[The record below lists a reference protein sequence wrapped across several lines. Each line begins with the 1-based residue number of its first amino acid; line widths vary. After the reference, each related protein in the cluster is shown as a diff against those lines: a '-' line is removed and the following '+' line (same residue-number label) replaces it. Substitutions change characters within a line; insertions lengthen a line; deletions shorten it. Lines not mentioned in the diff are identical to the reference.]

1 MENNKKFLLRTDL
14 AIESL
19 ENIEGS
25 NKVDI
30 KTYTKDDIKIT
41 KVVVSKDM
49 EEVILKKEGM
59 YITIEFNDITDFHQR
74 ENLGNILTDEL
85 KKILKVKKILDNYK
99 CLVIGLGNES
109 STADA
114 LGPFTINN
122 ILVTRHLFLV
132 DANVKK
138 GIRNVAAISPGVMG
152 QTGMETSELILNI
165 VNTVKP
171 DFLLV
176 IDSLAASSLS
186 RVNKTIQITD
196 TGIAP
201 GSGIGNRRKEISEK
215 IYKIPVIAIG
225 IPTVVDAITIV
236 NDTID
241 MLYKHVSYIKNNE
254 SINKLVYRH
263 FNNYDKQLE
272 KMKDLS
278 KEEKES
284 LLGMVGSLDEYE
296 KKELLREVLEQTN
309 YNLIVTPKEID
320 FLIEKLSKLLANSIN
335 NALHREIK
343 DNSIFI

>member
-19 ENIEGS
+19 ENIKGS

-85 KKILKVKKILDNYK
+85 KKILKVKKIDDNYK

-236 NDTID
+236 NDTIT
-241 MLYKHVSYIKNNE
+241 LPFSSTFSVH
-254 SINKLVYRH
+254 
-263 FNNYDKQLE
+263 
-272 KMKDLS
+272 
-278 KEEKES
+278 S
-284 LLGMVGSLDEYE
+284 L
-296 KKELLREVLEQTN
+296 Q
-309 YNLIVTPKEID
+309 
-320 FLIEKLSKLLANSIN
+320 
-335 NALHREIK
+335 
-343 DNSIFI
+343 